1 MSANYLGNGY
11 IKPMDTIVCP
21 AQTDCPGYVCALD
34 GVCGTD
40 ACLTAGCAVNSCGI
54 DACLVAGC
62 VVNLCP
68 LNGCSTDGC
77 LANLTPL
84 PGPFSAD

>member
-40 ACLTAGCAVNSCGI
+40 ACLTAGCAINSCGI
-54 DACLVAGC
+54 DE
-62 VVNLCP
+62 
-68 LNGCSTDGC
+68 
-77 LANLTPL
+77 
-84 PGPFSAD
+84 